1 MHTNTAQISYCFHCM
16 EAVDTTQEFCP
27 FCGHRIHEFQ
37 TNDRALPPGT
47 ILAGKYLLGEVLGE
61 GGFGITYRGLDLNLH
76 LKIAV
81 KEYFPASFASRSV
94 STGSDYRLHIIGG
107 SAGEFYRKGLEDYAL
122 EANRL
127 AQFASL
133 PGIVSVL
140 NFFYE
145 NNTAYII
152 MEFIDGITLKEYLK
166 LHKEYLPWQETL
178 ELLHPVIL
186 SMKEIHKAGIIHR
199 DISPDNIMISKN
211 HEMILIDFGAARTIT
226 QEHNNKTVI
235 LKKGFAPPE
244 QYQTDGNQGPWTDVY
259 SFCATIYRI
268 ISGQKPPEALAMA
281 SESTGIPP
289 LKTLVKDVP
298 NFLSTALQQGM
309 QTDISARI
317 RNMDE
322 LERYL
327 YQNKRVRK
335 RIGTRKLI
343 LILSV
348 SCFALLLLEVFLFS
362 GLSLYKHKA
371 STETTLNDTV
381 RTEDDQIEDNQTQDT
396 PEPANSLEDGEPTE
410 ETPVQ
415 DETPSI
421 EDSYESLEATT
432 GFQYVE
438 ENGGIVIT
446 AVDSSIT
453 EIVIP
458 SKIDGLTVKELRGL
472 NANVTSV
479 VIQNGMEKISASAF
493 RNCMYLEFIY
503 IPASVT
509 SIDTDTFNNCLN
521 LAEILVSPDN
531 ADFYSQDNKL
541 YTKDNALLFG

>member
-1 MHTNTAQISYCFHCM
+1 
-16 EAVDTTQEFCP
+16 
-27 FCGHRIHEFQ
+27 
-37 TNDRALPPGT
+37 
-47 ILAGKYLLGEVLGE
+47 
-61 GGFGITYRGLDLNLH
+61 
-76 LKIAV
+76 
-81 KEYFPASFASRSV
+81 
-94 STGSDYRLHIIGG
+94 
-107 SAGEFYRKGLEDYAL
+107 
-122 EANRL
+122 
-127 AQFASL
+127 
-133 PGIVSVL
+133 
-140 NFFYE
+140 
-145 NNTAYII
+145 
-152 MEFIDGITLKEYLK
+152 
-166 LHKEYLPWQETL
+166 
-178 ELLHPVIL
+178 
-186 SMKEIHKAGIIHR
+186 
-199 DISPDNIMISKN
+199 
-211 HEMILIDFGAARTIT
+211 
-226 QEHNNKTVI
+226 
-235 LKKGFAPPE
+235 
-244 QYQTDGNQGPWTDVY
+244 
-259 SFCATIYRI
+259 
-268 ISGQKPPEALAMA
+268 
-281 SESTGIPP
+281 
-289 LKTLVKDVP
+289 
-298 NFLSTALQQGM
+298 
-309 QTDISARI
+309 
-317 RNMDE
+317 MDE